1 MFKIQTFN
9 YKAQSKNIKQVD
21 DSDKQ
26 TEKYQIIKKFVDQG
40 FCIFSFPGM
49 NTYLN
54 KNGIERKNPI
64 FNVRWHSIDKS
75 NHLNYLN
82 FNDPCFAF
90 VAGSCSGITVI
101 DIDKQSEYTR
111 MIKEHPELKKYRTIK
126 TNKGAHIY
134 CKYAPS
140 VQTRTDA
147 LQDYQKVDIR
157 NNLSLA
163 FCPPTI
169 YTLLNGTK
177 VVYKDL
183 GGKIL
188 PFPKYLRLKQ
198 NNEINTHQFEIHF
211 G

>member
-1 MFKIQTFN
+1 MFNIQTFPL
-9 YKAQSKNIKQVD
+9 KSKNIKD
-21 DSDKQ
+21 LNLNEKE
-26 TEKYQIIKKFVDQG
+26 TEKYKTIKNFIDKK

-49 NTYLN
+49 NTYI
-54 KNGIERKNPI
+54 KNGIEKKNPI

-75 NHLNYLN
+75 NHTQFLN

-101 DIDKQSEYTR
+101 DIDKQSEYNR
-111 MIKEHPELKKYRTIK
+111 MIKEHPELKQYRTIK

-134 CKYAPS
+134 CKYDPTI
-140 VQTRTDA
+140 QTRTNA
-147 LQDYQKVDIR
+147 LEDYTNVDIR

-163 FCPPTI
+163 FCPPTV
-169 YTLLNGTK
+169 YTLLNGKK

-188 PFPKYLRLKQ
+188 TFPKYLRLKQ
-198 NNEINTHQFEIHF
+198 KNDIDTQQFEISF
-211 G
+211 